1 MPRTLV
7 GTVAAGLIA
16 TGLTV
21 VCARRTG
28 PLPPLG
34 PLLDPVVGAAAAM
47 RSAALPDMRDDVP
60 AMRATTTIRYDD
72 RGVPHVYASS
82 REDAWRA
89 LGYVVARDRWFQMEL
104 TYRAAAGRLTEL
116 AGARALPVDQEAR
129 RLGLNW
135 AAERKWAAAPA
146 DDIGRRAMIAFADG
160 ANAWRAR
167 MTPETTPIEYKL
179 LGVEPMARWEPQYA
193 AYLLMRMALTL
204 SHDTEELSRTRVAAL
219 VGRAA
224 ADALLPRDMPIQ
236 EPIQPV
242 PGRTAPR
249 EALAALPAPGAPDST
264 LLPAR
269 TATRAMERV
278 TRVPTRR
285 DEGGD
290 ALGSNN
296 WAVAPSRS
304 ANGTALLAGDPHLD
318 LSLPSIWYEA
328 HLVVK
333 DTMDVYGVTFPG
345 APSIIIGFNE
355 HIAWTP
361 TNTGGDVGDWYIE
374 ELDSTR
380 TRYRLDGQWR
390 ALDRRIER
398 YLAPDGRELAVD
410 TIVHTH
416 RGPVLDEDG
425 RPMSYRWT
433 AHDPS
438 RDVNGFIGA
447 AMARNVEEFRSAMM
461 VYAVPTQ
468 NMLVADRTGTIAI
481 RSHGAYP
488 VRPAGVPGGYVKDG
502 RTSAVD
508 WSGWLPVEQYPQA
521 LAPAQ
526 GFLAS
531 ANQQPLDPAV
541 APQFI
546 GSHWAEPWRA
556 LRINELL
563 RGDAR
568 VTPDAMRRYQTDPLS
583 TRARSFV
590 PLLVAAVDGDSA
602 LAPAVALLRG
612 WDFRYTLDAQAP
624 VLFQATMRRI
634 AQGAWDELVPDGAE
648 RPVVMPSELALLELL
663 RDSSSVWWDVRRTR
677 DRRETRRAIVATA
690 LGAAYDSLVVA
701 HGPVGAAWAWERT
714 GGINVNHLLR
724 LPGFSRRGLPV
735 TSGAGTLAP
744 AGGSGGSHGASWR
757 MVVEL
762 GAGRRTAWAIY
773 PGGQSGNPAS
783 RHYDDRLERWRT
795 GRLDSLM
802 VPPSL
807 DAFPRERLASTL
819 VLHPRGGR

>member
-1 MPRTLV
+1 MPRTLA
-7 GTVAAGLIA
+7 GTVAAGLVA
-16 TGLTV
+16 AGLTI

-34 PLLDPVVGAAAAM
+34 PLLDPVTGAAAAV
-47 RSAALPDMRDDVP
+47 RTATLPDLSDAVP
-60 AMRATTTIRYDD
+60 GMGATTTVRYDD
-72 RGVPHVYASS
+72 RGVPHVYAAS

-116 AGARALPVDQEAR
+116 AGARALPLDQDAR

-135 AAERKWAAAPA
+135 AAERKWAALPA
-146 DDIGRRAMIAFADG
+146 DDIGRRAMTAFAEG

-167 MTPETTPIEYKL
+167 MTPETTPVEYKL
-179 LGVEPMARWEPQYA
+179 LGAEPMARWEPKYA

-204 SHDTEELSRTRVAAL
+204 AHDTEELSRSRVAAL
-219 VGRAA
+219 VGREA

-249 EALAALPAPGAPDST
+249 EAIAALPAPGAPDTT
-264 LLPAR
+264 LLPALS
-269 TATRAMERV
+269 ATRAIERV
-278 TRVPTRR
+278 TRALTPR
-285 DEGGD
+285 EAGGD

-296 WAVAPSRS
+296 WAVAPARS

-318 LSLPSIWYEA
+318 LTLPSIWYEA

-345 APSIIIGFNE
+345 APSIIIGFNRD
-355 HIAWTP
+355 IAWTP
-361 TNTGGDVGDWYIE
+361 TNTGGDVGDWYVE
-374 ELDSTR
+374 ALDSAR
-380 TRYRLDGQWR
+380 ARYRLDGEWR
-390 ALDRRIER
+390 PLERRIER
-398 YLAPDGRELAVD
+398 YVAPDGAVLATD

-416 RGPVLDEDG
+416 RGPVMVEDG

-447 AMARNVEEFRSAMM
+447 ATARSVAEFRQAMM

-468 NMLVADRTGTIAI
+468 NMLVADRAGTIAF

-488 VRPAGVPGGYVKDG
+488 VRPAGVPGGYVHDG

-508 WSGWLPVEQYPQA
+508 WTGWLPVEQYPQA

-526 GFLAS
+526 GYLAS

-563 RGDAR
+563 RADAR

-583 TRARSFV
+583 TRARTFV
-590 PLLVAAVDGDSA
+590 PLILAAVGDDAS
-602 LAPAVALLRG
+602 LAPATALLRA

-624 VLFQATMRRI
+624 VLFQAAMRVITRRT
-634 AQGAWDELVPDGAE
+634 WDELRAAGDDH
-648 RPVVMPSELALLELL
+648 PVVVPSELALLALL
-663 RDSSSVWWDVRRTR
+663 RDSTSAWWDDRTTPQR
-677 DRRETRRAIVATA
+677 EDRRRIVTASLAAVFDSLRTA
-690 LGAAYDSLVVA
+690 LGPP
-701 HGPVGAAWAWERT
+701 GPAWAWERT

-724 LPGFSRRGLPV
+724 LPGFSRRGLAV
-735 TSGAGTLAP
+735 TSGVGTLAP
-744 AGGSGGSHGASWR
+744 ASGGGGSHGASWR

-762 GAGRRTAWAIY
+762 GPDRRTAWAIY

-783 RHYDDRLERWRT
+783 PRYADRLEKWRT
-795 GRLDSLM
+795 GRLDSLV

-807 DAFPRERLASTL
+807 DSFPRARLAGSL
-819 VLHPRGGR
+819 VLNPR

>member
-1 MPRTLV
+1 MPRTFA
-7 GTVAAGLIA
+7 GTVVAGLVA

-34 PLLDPVVGAAAAM
+34 PLLDPVHGAAAAV
-47 RSAALPDMRDDVP
+47 RVADLPRGMSTLVP
-60 AMRATTTIRYDD
+60 GLTGSVAIRYDD

-116 AGARALPVDQEAR
+116 AGARALPLDQDAR

-135 AAERKWAAAPA
+135 AAERKWNALPA
-146 DDIGRRAMIAFADG
+146 DDIGRKAMTAFAEG
-160 ANAWRAR
+160 ANAWRER
-167 MTPETTPIEYKL
+167 MDATTTPVEYKL
-179 LGVEPMARWEPQYA
+179 LGVEPMARWEPKYA

-204 SHDTEELSRTRVAAL
+204 AHDPEELERTRVAAL
-219 VGRAA
+219 VGREA

-249 EALAALPAPGAPDST
+249 EALGTLPAPGAPDTT
-264 LLPAR
+264 LLPAVA
-269 TATRAMERV
+269 ATRAVERV
-278 TRVPTRR
+278 TRALSPRL
-285 DEGGD
+285 EAGD

-296 WAVAPSRS
+296 WAVAPARS

-318 LSLPSIWYEA
+318 LTLPSIWYEA

-345 APSIIIGFNE
+345 APSIIIGFNRD
-355 HIAWTP
+355 IAWTP
-361 TNTGGDVGDWYIE
+361 TNTGGDVGDWYVE
-374 ELDSTR
+374 ELDEAKA
-380 TRYRLDGQWR
+380 RYRVDGQWR
-390 ALDRRIER
+390 PLERRVER
-398 YLAPDGRELAVD
+398 YTAPDGTVLATD

-416 RGPVLDEDG
+416 RGPVLVEDG

-438 RDVNGFIGA
+438 RDVNGFLGA
-447 AMARNVEEFRSAMM
+447 ATARSVEEFRQAMM

-468 NMLVADRTGTIAI
+468 NMLVADRAGTIAI

-488 VRPAGVPGGYVKDG
+488 QRPAGAIGGYVHDG
-502 RTSAVD
+502 RTSAAD
-508 WSGWLPVEQYPQA
+508 WTGWLPVEQYPQA

-526 GFLAS
+526 GYLAS

-563 RGDAR
+563 RADAR

-583 TRARSFV
+583 TRARTFV
-590 PLLVAAVDGDSA
+590 PLILAAVGDDAS
-602 LAPAVALLRG
+602 LAPATTLLRE
-612 WDFRYTLDAQAP
+612 WDHRYTLDARAP
-624 VLFQATMRRI
+624 VLFQAAMRAI
-634 AQGAWDELVPDGAE
+634 ARRTWDELRPAGAE
-648 RPVVMPSELALLELL
+648 RPIAAPSELALLQLL
-663 RDSSSVWWDVRRTR
+663 RDSASAWWDDRATPQREDRRT
-677 DRRETRRAIVATA
+677 IVAA
-690 LGAAYDSLVVA
+690 GLEAAYDSLA
-701 HGPVGAAWAWERT
+701 RTLGPVGPAWAWEKS

-724 LPGFSRRGLPV
+724 LPGFSRRGLAV
-735 TSGAGTLAP
+735 TSGTGTLAP
-744 AGGSGGSHGASWR
+744 AGGPGGSHGASWR

-762 GAGRRTAWAIY
+762 GKDRRTAWAIY

-783 RHYDDRLERWRT
+783 PRYTDRLEKWRT
-795 GRLDSLM
+795 GRLDSLI
-802 VPPSL
+802 VPPTVDS
-807 DAFPRERLASTL
+807 FPRARLAATL
-819 VLHPRGGR
+819 VLHPPSR